1 MDLSAIPWPQL
12 GAGGLLT
19 MAVAM
24 ILTGRLVP
32 RSVSN
37 QWERAYREEKE
48 LNREQAQQLSE
59 LAEIGHTTVAIL
71 QSISAESSRSGSPGG
86 D

>member
-1 MDLSAIPWPQL
+1 MDLAALPWPQL

-24 ILTGRLVP
+24 VLTGRLVP
-32 RSVSN
+32 RSVSD
-37 QWERAYREEKE
+37 QWEEAYREEKA

-71 QSISAESSRSGSPGG
+71 QSISTASHRPTPDGG